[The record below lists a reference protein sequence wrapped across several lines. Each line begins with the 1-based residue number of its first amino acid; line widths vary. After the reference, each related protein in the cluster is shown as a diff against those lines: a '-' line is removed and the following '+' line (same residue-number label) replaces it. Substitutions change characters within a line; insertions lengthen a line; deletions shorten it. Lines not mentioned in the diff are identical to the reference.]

1 MPQPR
6 LPSHL
11 QRQAGRER
19 KTEAVVNKKLD
30 WLRRHKWFIAVAVA
44 LVMLAPLPAAAATN
58 SEVIA
63 ILNASITGFLSLI
76 KLAYCAAGVTQL
88 C

>member
-1 MPQPR
+1 MLG
-6 LPSHL
+6 LPSGIL
-11 QRQAGRER
+11 YGWRAER
-19 KTEAVVNKKLD
+19 EAVVNKKLA
-30 WLRRHKWFIAVAVA
+30 WLRRHKWFIAAAVA

-63 ILNASITGFLSLI
+63 ILNASITGFLSLV
-76 KLAYCAAGVTQL
+76 KLAYCASGVTLL